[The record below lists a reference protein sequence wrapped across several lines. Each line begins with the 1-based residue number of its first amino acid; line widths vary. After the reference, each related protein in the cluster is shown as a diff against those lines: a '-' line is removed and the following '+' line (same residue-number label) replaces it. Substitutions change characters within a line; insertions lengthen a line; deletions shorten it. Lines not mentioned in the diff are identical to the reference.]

1 MNTFTHSPASV
12 AATAVDVL
20 VRRLNNAE
28 NVLQV
33 LLKSAKTSGFSNPLI
48 ERRLGQLEE
57 LVMTIPG
64 TYSTLLAEW
73 EGKLAAFWKAY
84 VEWGSVEEYPSR
96 TEVDLVDLYGSKQKQ
111 QQQQP
116 QQQFS
121 VSQTSSTE
129 SMNISIAKK
138 QDAIEKTEK
147 ITVTKMKQVSTPVD
161 VSDTDKNNSADRYED
176 PPKSRPAIPQ
186 AAAHF
191 EENRR
196 PQYNVMTVNDS
207 PSSQSDFS
215 QQEFLQHSQASWDS
229 APTVASPTSSTSSQK
244 PVHKVPQK
252 PMSFSQSFV
261 PPQPVKSVAFEQE
274 ELLDKGNTLGNDAF
288 DDYIFANIGQ
298 NELDFSLPPAEFI
311 VAKEKYRL
319 ARLAATSTSFSSF
332 SPPFVPSSQPQPNKP
347 LSQEAPSFTSRDSSL
362 SRDQA
367 PRRGQSTLQQEKQ
380 SGDGFW
386 DGWVKGMSST
396 KRPTSIAG
404 GGGDGSG
411 RSSRNSSYNDES
423 IAPPKQQQRQSMPP
437 FTQEANGGGGSCN
450 VSSTSNYGSS
460 DNISKMIFKSSDAA
474 HSQPMRPRQSMR
486 PPPQRQPP
494 QVSQETSYREA
505 VNTPKYSQMDYD
517 FDDWAAPPS

>member
-1 MNTFTHSPASV
+1 
-12 AATAVDVL
+12 
-20 VRRLNNAE
+20 
-28 NVLQV
+28 
-33 LLKSAKTSGFSNPLI
+33 
-48 ERRLGQLEE
+48 
-57 LVMTIPG
+57 
-64 TYSTLLAEW
+64 
-73 EGKLAAFWKAY
+73 
-84 VEWGSVEEYPSR
+84 
-96 TEVDLVDLYGSKQKQ
+96 
-111 QQQQP
+111 
-116 QQQFS
+116 
-121 VSQTSSTE
+121 
-129 SMNISIAKK
+129 
-138 QDAIEKTEK
+138 
-147 ITVTKMKQVSTPVD
+147 
-161 VSDTDKNNSADRYED
+161 
-176 PPKSRPAIPQ
+176 
-186 AAAHF
+186 
-191 EENRR
+191 
-196 PQYNVMTVNDS
+196 
-207 PSSQSDFS
+207 
-215 QQEFLQHSQASWDS
+215 
-229 APTVASPTSSTSSQK
+229 
-244 PVHKVPQK
+244 
-252 PMSFSQSFV
+252 MSFSQSFV

-423 IAPPKQQQRQSMPP
+423 IVPPKQQQRQSMPP